1 MASLAQH
8 VAGLP
13 CPPLSGAARRRPAA
27 QRRPPSAL
35 VCGTYALTKDERER
49 ERMRQLFDDASERC
63 RTAPMDGVAFSPD
76 DLDTAVEST
85 DIDTEIGSLIIPRFL
100 PYSIVTSR
108 FLVWESIVAIG
119 ADRKLFILRN

>member
-13 CPPLSGAARRRPAA
+13 CPPLSGASRRRPAA

-35 VCGTYALTKDERER
+35 VCGTYALTKEERER

-63 RTAPMDGVAFSPD
+63 RTAPMEGVAFSPE
-76 DLDTAVEST
+76 DLDTAVDST
-85 DIDTEIGSLIIPRFL
+85 DIDTEIGSLVIPRFL
-100 PYSIVTSR
+100 PFTIVTARS
-108 FLVWESIVAIG
+108 LCVEANSSNWC
-119 ADRKLFILRN
+119 

>member
-1 MASLAQH
+1 
-8 VAGLP
+8 
-13 CPPLSGAARRRPAA
+13 
-27 QRRPPSAL
+27 

-85 DIDTEIGSLIIPRFL
+85 DIDTEIGSLVIPRFL
-100 PYSIVTSR
+100 PYSIVTI
-108 FLVWESIVAIG
+108 LVLLAWESIVAIG